1 MSKIVIMTDSTCDL
15 SQELIEKNNIVVIPL
30 FVNFS
35 FAEYKDGVN
44 ITTPKLY
51 ELVEEHNE
59 LPKTAAVS
67 IAEFINM
74 FEKYL
79 TDDNEIIYMGIAQ
92 TMSRTYENALM
103 AAQEVNEDRIH
114 VINSANLSTGI
125 GLQLLKACK
134 YRDEGRPVPEI
145 IKCLNKNST
154 LVRSQFAIEKM
165 DYLHKGGRCSG
176 VTKFVGT
183 VLKIKPI
190 IVVREGK
197 MDVGKKPI
205 GKMKA
210 ALDAM
215 LKMAEAD
222 KDNIDLDNIIITHSM
237 ADEAC
242 QYLNEKAKEM
252 FPEANIIT
260 TNAGCVISSHC
271 GPGTIGILY
280 MLKD

>member
-74 FEKYL
+74 FEKHL